1 MYILYSVYT
10 VHDGTQDGLL
20 ACGGYNPQDNIAL
33 LTCEQFRPATASWDY
48 TAFALAN
55 QRAYHGSWGVEEGTI
70 LLGGAYSEA
79 TSEIV
84 RSDDG
89 FTEFMFDLKYET
101 QYVVHHNFQVY
112 LSVYRQVLLLHPGP
126 ILRLRDNDRRQ
137 ENSYHGVQVRIGG
150 LPAAWRTSLC
160 YTLLYCTLLY
170 YDLLYCTV
178 LYCRY
183 GLEGW
188 MEDLPPLNVGRF
200 EHGCGSYVS
209 GGDMVSA
216 RSVVIVVISL

>member
-1 MYILYSVYT
+1 MIGQHTAFGSYT

-33 LTCEQFRPATASWDY
+33 LTCEQFSPATASWDY
-48 TAFALAN
+48 TAFSLAK

-101 QYVVHHNFQVY
+101 QYVSCFVYHNFQVY
-112 LSVYRQVLLLHPGP
+112 LSVYRQVLLLYPGP

-137 ENSYHGVQVRIGG
+137 ENSYHGVQVWMGG
-150 LPAAWRTSLC
+150 LPAALRTSLFN
-160 YTLLYCTLLY
+160 T
-170 YDLLYCTV
+170 LLYCTV
-178 LYCRY
+178 LHCTILYCTVAGTATRA
-183 GLEGW
+183 
-188 MEDLPPLNVGRF
+188 
-200 EHGCGSYVS
+200 
-209 GGDMVSA
+209 A
-216 RSVVIVVISL
+216 RS